1 MIANYRFS
9 RGRRVVENAFV
20 ILVQRWQILLGTMLQ
35 VPETAQVIVE
45 ACICLHNMMRLR
57 YPGLQNAILD
67 QEDEDHNIIPGAWRD
82 GAELLE
88 LQIAR
93 GPNRDAVIAKRQ
105 REYLKMYFNS
115 AAGSV
120 SWQDRMI
127 AL

>member
-1 MIANYRFS
+1 
-9 RGRRVVENAFV
+9 
-20 ILVQRWQILLGTMLQ
+20 MLQ

-82 GAELLE
+82 GVELLE
-88 LQIAR
+88 LQRAR